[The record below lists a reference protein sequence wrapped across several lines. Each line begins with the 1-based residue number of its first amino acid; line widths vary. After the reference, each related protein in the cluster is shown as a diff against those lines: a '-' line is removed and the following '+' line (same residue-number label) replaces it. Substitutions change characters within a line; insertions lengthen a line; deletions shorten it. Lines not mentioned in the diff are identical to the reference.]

1 MTPTWRTGD
10 REAGGLVVEAVLL
23 VPVAMVVVLFAVQA
37 CLWARADQIVQ
48 SAAADGQR
56 VAADAGGSPDAGVD
70 AARKSLSDAGS
81 VVNDVKVGA
90 QVMSG
95 DVVEIDVSAAA
106 ESIVPW
112 LHISVAARRRG
123 PIQEFRSSE

>member
-1 MTPTWRTGD
+1 MIPIRRTGD
-10 REAGGLVVEAVLL
+10 REVGGLVVEAVLL
-23 VPVAMVVVLFAVQA
+23 VPVTMVVVLFAVQA

-56 VAADAGGSPDAGVD
+56 VAADVGGSPGAGFD
-70 AARKSLSDAGS
+70 SARKSLSDAGS
-81 VVNDVKVGA
+81 VVSDVQVGA
-90 QVMSG
+90 QVMG
-95 DVVEIDVSAAA
+95 GAVEIDVSAAG

-112 LHISVAARRRG
+112 LHIHVAARRRG